1 MKATLKYF
9 SLLSV
14 TTLLL
19 AGCGGGG
26 GSSPAAPQPGALEAG
41 GSGIAVDQVID
52 GTGATVTANFST
64 ALDINDNLDVI
75 GVAEVTAGSPFS
87 AALWTVDAAGAAA
100 VAPMALVPLVDNGFT
115 AAFAI
120 DENGTPVG
128 QADDGTRL
136 VAVRWPNGSGAPIEL
151 PQLAAAGNYAAYAVS
166 ADGTL
171 IAGAAVDATGITRA
185 VVWRAD
191 GNGDFVAAPLAL
203 PVNIFAN
210 GAALSPF
217 NAANGIARV
226 GAAEILVVGE
236 AEAGNGTLHAALWR
250 SVDGGGI
257 YAPIDLG
264 ASHIAYA
271 VNSARQVVGENED
284 TLAPVSWSVSDQ
296 GVAAA
301 PVALAAAGSA
311 VAINDNGR
319 IAGWSGT
326 PDLAT
331 VWNGTTPATLFTTV
345 SQANGLNND
354 VQPLVVGRN
363 GSAGF
368 IKRAN

>member
-1 MKATLKYF
+1 MKATLKYL
-9 SLLSV
+9 SLLSM

-26 GSSPAAPQPGALEAG
+26 SSSAPQPAALAAG
-41 GSGIAVDQVID
+41 GSGIAVNQVVD

-87 AALWTVDAAGAAA
+87 AALWTVDATTGAAA
-100 VAPMALVPLVDNGFT
+100 AAPVALDPLVANGF
-115 AAFAI
+115 AAAYAI
-120 DENGTPVG
+120 DEIGTPVG

-136 VAVRWPNGSGAPIEL
+136 VAVRWPNGTGAPVAL
-151 PQLAAAGNYAAYAVS
+151 PQLSAAGNSTAYAVS

-171 IAGAAVDATGITRA
+171 IAGAAADATGATRA

-191 GNGDFVAAPLAL
+191 GNGAFGVAPTVL

-210 GAALSPF
+210 GAILSPF

-250 SVDGGGI
+250 SVDGGAT

-271 VNSARQVVGENED
+271 VNSARQVVGETDD

-311 VAINDNGR
+311 VAVNDNNR

-331 VWNGTTPATLFTTV
+331 VWNGTAPATLFTSE

-368 IKRAN
+368 VKRVN